1 MKTRRNIVYAVL
13 IFGCLRLTP
22 LADAVVPPPDGGY
35 PGGNTAEGQ
44 NALLNLTSGTFNTA
58 VGLLALG
65 SNTESD
71 FNTGIGAGA
80 LLLNTIGLQNTATGA
95 GALLNN
101 GAGFNTAN
109 GAFALVANTT
119 GGGNTA
125 IGAGALANNTTG
137 TANIAIGQGAGS
149 NVTTASG
156 VICIGLPGQNI
167 DGGVFFAGIY
177 NNVQPVVGTD
187 PDHVTISGSGRL
199 GRANI
204 SSRRYK
210 HDIQPME
217 EASEVIFALKPVSFR
232 YNKQYDATQTLAFG
246 LIAEDVAEIAPD
258 LVGRN
263 PRGEPESVRYEQINA
278 MLLNEFLKEH
288 RKVEQQAGEIQ
299 EQKAMIA
306 ELKSIVAKQE
316 KGMETLARHVRQQ
329 DSKIQKVSA
338 QMKMS
343 KAAPQMAT
351 NNY

>member
-1 MKTRRNIVYAVL
+1 MNSLIQLKKTSSSFVIALLVAFRFV
-13 IFGCLRLTP
+13 P
-22 LADAVVPPPDGGY
+22 LAHAVVPAPDGGY

-71 FNTGIGAGA
+71 FNTGLGAGA

-246 LIAEDVAEIAPD
+246 LIAEDVAEVAPD

-263 PRGEPESVRYEQINA
+263 PRGEPESVRYEQVNA
-278 MLLNEFLKEH
+278 MLLNEFLKAHGKIEEQEAAIARLQKQIEALAGNL
-288 RKVEQQAGEIQ
+288 RKVN
-299 EQKAMIA
+299 
-306 ELKSIVAKQE
+306 
-316 KGMETLARHVRQQ
+316 
-329 DSKIQKVSA
+329 A
-338 QMKMS
+338 QLEFTK
-343 KAAPQMAT
+343 APQVVAT
-351 NNY
+351 DP